1 MRKRLRKSIAGI
13 LALLMV
19 VGSFQLNGLQVK
31 AEEPTTED
39 LTYTM
44 EQMEQYA
51 VPSEVTMNDGSDGKQ
66 LSFPGN
72 YKTIFWAVPA
82 ELGDAEITQ
91 IKFNVGNISS
101 EQVTGAG
108 VGMFAFK
115 MLTEAGYNDE
125 ELKWKEGVGT
135 GMYGNPTRVVP
146 DDLDAPIKYVAIT
159 SVISQDDKDARTI
172 NMEISGI
179 TFTVKKDASPEGSEP
194 QITAKVTTTEVDKTY
209 SLGSLKKK
217 NEYAV
222 TSTPNEA
229 SGSMKLDYAAT
240 QGAEV
245 TYEIPE
251 DIDFSKVKKIAIT
264 LKSGDVTSLGIKTY
278 TQAAWDDANTYQ
290 TDVEYGKGYLVP
302 TTDLADVKYIGI
314 SSLAEGTNSVVVES
328 ITFTVEG
335 SVTYPMSLLTEANVY
350 GVTVTENNGSEKLDF
365 AGENNEIAYE
375 VPADVNIAN
384 VKKISYKITDGT
396 KEKLA
401 VKTYT
406 KAAFDDPNIYQ
417 TEAVY
422 WQDFIEPTKEV
433 KDVEYIALTN
443 NGTEAKSITV
453 ESVTFTYTE
462 ASSVGV
468 NPDAEEGGSGDNPTG
483 GDSGNTGNTPGDGD
497 NGGTQPETTTEV
509 TYNFKDLENVNFYGV
524 LLNVGKGGE
533 LSADYEKQYQET
545 FYKLPDNID
554 STKVKKV
561 ELVLSSGNS
570 LCLKLYPNADGTGNS
585 EFANDYG
592 PVVVPTKEFSSF
604 GIMNMVDGTNAVKV
618 SGVKFTIAD
627 SVENV
632 EIKKTYSLMDLYADK
647 KNEEVTSVEN
657 GDSVELTYAGQ
668 YKEIFFEIPKE
679 IDSAKVHKVTFS
691 VTSGNGDK
699 LDYKFYTEND
709 FGGDWPTAHEEQQ
722 SWQDPVAEIPSG
734 FNGMKYF
741 GVMSTETGNTVVTI
755 DSVTFHTTGWG
766 YSDVV
771 KEPTVAGDKVFLA
784 DDVSVS
790 WGSANYDEQVE
801 GKIDVQFKKEGQGYP
816 EVRIYLGEELNMADC
831 TSVKFVVADQ
841 TAPVAFKL
849 WQGASE
855 KKVWYGNS
863 GKQEYVFTP
872 GIADSIDSIGIMY
885 ADTAENV
892 PDDASISF
900 ISVTFTMKEG
910 SSSNEDEYYE
920 TDDTQ
925 GDNLITNPNFADAD
939 LSMWGVAQDGST
951 ITTGVSETPIFADV
965 KTYGIISDRTSNYQA
980 FAQDLTGKVQNN
992 KEYSFSF
999 FAKLSDDYADAPSSQ
1014 RQITFGP
1021 YEVTDGNANY
1031 NIQVSGSPKT
1041 LTAGKWTK
1049 ITGTFKMASLGDPD
1063 QVVVRLLEQ
1072 GENYGSGPGVKGEY
1086 YITGVSVKE
1095 IVKEK
1100 VEIEKDIPDWQS
1112 AIVKDLGA
1120 GTIAGT
1126 AVTYNE
1132 MADEALWELVT
1143 KHFNAVTFGNEL
1155 KLDAMIGGAKGET
1168 EHITFNGKDLEVPVL
1183 KLEEKQAT
1191 QMLNKI
1197 LEWNT
1202 ANPDK
1207 KLKVR
1212 GHVLVWHSQAP
1223 AWFFKENYDANADY
1237 VSKDVMD
1244 LRLEWYIKTILEYY
1258 TGANSKYKD
1267 LFYGWDVVNEA
1278 INDSTATYRGAD
1290 ESSWAAVY
1298 GDKSNEY
1305 IIKAFQWANKYAPAS
1320 LELYYNDYNDCVP
1333 SKVAGIVEL
1342 LKAVKAAEGTRI
1354 DGMGMQAHH
1363 NIDSPS
1369 VEQVEAAVR
1378 AYCAVVGKVQWTEL
1392 DIKAS
1397 SAYDG
1402 TDATRAEEW
1411 NKMAH
1416 RYKAYYDVLKKL
1428 DAEDGIEVSAIIF
1441 WGVVDKYS
1449 WLQTSNSV
1457 GGASNGGNQC
1467 PLLFD
1472 DNYKAKPAF
1481 WAFVDPDRLTPDVKN
1496 IVIAQKVDNTY
1507 PSGVEYS
1514 MEKGAT
1520 KATVIPMWDTTGLKV
1535 LVKVQDATVD
1545 ATDAVTVYVDPAMT
1559 GGATTPVKATV
1570 KRADAKAVSG
1580 GYEAEVAVALSS
1592 VGALKEV
1599 SMDVVVVNGT
1609 EKVAFNDTTFA
1620 QESSS
1625 KYYANALMKVGT
1637 TVQNGTIVVDGVVD
1651 AEWAEADVIP
1661 LAIGSVKAKPTFKV
1675 LWDKEYL
1682 YVLAEVQ
1689 DSVLNKDNKDAWM
1702 QDSIEVFIDENNKK
1716 SSGYD
1721 GDDKQYRINYANEA
1735 SYNGQKCIAEN
1746 VKSAAKVVD
1755 GGYVIEAAFKWTDI
1769 KPANG
1774 TNVGLELQLNDAES
1788 STVRNK
1794 LSWADDTDK
1803 GWESS
1808 RVFGTITLVGD
1819 PTLPE
1824 LVEDLEVLV
1833 DKNATK
1839 EEKIEAVKE
1848 VIAKVQEVVEAGNT
1862 EELTNELVAEIEDLF
1877 AESIGRVLEIVNK
1890 DNKVPQIKK
1899 VIGAIIGINLED
1911 EAKMVFEAGTAPALD
1926 AKYKNAFAFDA
1937 KLFAGNKAIQPL
1949 VPVTIR
1955 MEVPSSIDKNG
1966 KIAVLHYKDG
1976 ATTPEKLAAKIVDG
1990 LLEFTTSSF
1999 STFVVVNEVEEQSSG
2014 GNTGSAPGET
2024 AGSNSGSSAPAA
2036 TPAPSTDTGVKAPA
2050 TGDSAYPIAVV
2061 AILLLTG
2068 SAAVIMAKKRKKE
2081 EE

>member
-39 LTYTM
+39 LTFTM

-51 VPSEVTMNDGSDGKQ
+51 VPGEVIVNDGSDGKQ

-82 ELGDAEITQ
+82 ELEGAEIAQ
-91 IKFNVGNISS
+91 IKFNVGNVSG
-101 EQVTGAG
+101 EQMDDAG
-108 VGMFAFK
+108 VGKFAFK
-115 MLTEAGYNDE
+115 MFTEAGYNDA

-135 GMYGNPTRVVP
+135 EMYGNPTRVVP
-146 DDLDAPIKYVAIT
+146 ADLDAPIKYVAIT
-159 SVISQDDKDARTI
+159 SVISGEQDDARVI

-179 TFTVKKDASPEGSEP
+179 TFTVKK
-194 QITAKVTTTEVDKTY
+194 TT
-209 SLGSLKKK
+209 
-217 NEYAV
+217 
-222 TSTPNEA
+222 P
-229 SGSMKLDYAAT
+229 
-240 QGAEV
+240 
-245 TYEIPE
+245 
-251 DIDFSKVKKIAIT
+251 
-264 LKSGDVTSLGIKTY
+264 
-278 TQAAWDDANTYQ
+278 
-290 TDVEYGKGYLVP
+290 
-302 TTDLADVKYIGI
+302 
-314 SSLAEGTNSVVVES
+314 
-328 ITFTVEG
+328 
-335 SVTYPMSLLTEANVY
+335 
-350 GVTVTENNGSEKLDF
+350 
-365 AGENNEIAYE
+365 
-375 VPADVNIAN
+375 
-384 VKKISYKITDGT
+384 
-396 KEKLA
+396 
-401 VKTYT
+401 
-406 KAAFDDPNIYQ
+406 
-417 TEAVY
+417 
-422 WQDFIEPTKEV
+422 
-433 KDVEYIALTN
+433 
-443 NGTEAKSITV
+443 
-453 ESVTFTYTE
+453 
-462 ASSVGV
+462 
-468 NPDAEEGGSGDNPTG
+468 EGGSGNNQPGDNPTG
-483 GDSGNTGNTPGDGD
+483 GESGGNNDDVPLGDGD
-497 NGGTQPETTTEV
+497 HTFTMADITKADAWDVDSDVSGEHLTFKGNYKTIFYRIPSNINFADVEKVTFNVTSGNESKFIFKTLTQAAYDNTAGGRPQTQGQNGDPILFPGKATKADIKYLAITSNIGEGETSIEMDISGITFTVKKSQGGGETNVV
-509 TYNFKDLENVNFYGV
+509 TYNFMDLEYARSYGV
-524 LLNVGKGGE
+524 DLDVSDGGE
-533 LSADYEKQYQET
+533 LTANYKDQNQET
-545 FYKLPDNID
+545 FYNLPANID
-554 STKVKKV
+554 PNKVINI
-561 ELVLSSGNS
+561 ELVVS
-570 LCLKLYPNADGTGNS
+570 DGTGVCIKLYAD
-585 EFANDYG
+585 ANGNGESLTNYG
-592 PVVVPTKEFSSF
+592 VSYEPAKPFGSF
-604 GIMNMVDGTNAVKV
+604 GIMNLAGAGNTVKV
-618 SGVKFTIAD
+618 SGVKITVEDAL
-627 SVENV
+627 ENV
-632 EIKKTYSLMDLYADK
+632 EINKTYTFNDIAREAKGDTSATVDSTTGAVTYSYTGQNQEVFYA
-647 KNEEVTSVEN
+647 
-657 GDSVELTYAGQ
+657 
-668 YKEIFFEIPKE
+668 IPKE
-679 IDSAKVHKVTFS
+679 IDMNKVHKVTFNVS
-691 VTSGNGDK
+691 TGNADA
-699 LDYKFYTEND
+699 LAYKFYTAET
-709 FGGDWPTAHEEQQ
+709 FGGNWPSAADSQLTYGNPNVVL
-722 SWQDPVAEIPSG
+722 QDG
-734 FNGMKYF
+734 FAGIKYF
-741 GVMSTETGNTVVTI
+741 GIMSLRAEEYTAVV

-766 YSDVV
+766 YSDPVE
-771 KEPTVAGDKVFLA
+771 EPTQGGDKVFLA
-784 DDVSVS
+784 DDIETKDVTRAT
-790 WGSANYDEQVE
+790 ANYDKVE
-801 GKIDVQFKKEGQGYP
+801 GKINIQFKVEGQNYP
-816 EVRIYLGEELNMADC
+816 ELILYLGEELNMANC
-831 TSVKFVVADQ
+831 TSVKFEVADQ

-849 WQGASE
+849 WQGTSE

-863 GKQEYVFTP
+863 GSQEYVFTP
-872 GIADSIDSIGIMY
+872 GISDTIDSVGIMY

-892 PDDASISF
+892 PDDASVSF

-910 SSSNEDEYYE
+910 SSDVEDEYYE

-939 LSMWGVAQDGST
+939 LSMWGAAQNGST
-951 ITTGVSETPIFADV
+951 ITAGVSDTPIFADV
-965 KTYGIISDRTSNYQA
+965 KTYGIISDRASNYDA
-980 FAQDLTGKVQNN
+980 FAQDLTGKVENG

-999 FAKLSDDYADAPSSQ
+999 FAKLSDAYAGAPASQ

-1021 YEVTDGNANY
+1021 YDISGGKENY
-1031 NIQVSGSPKT
+1031 YNGTVKT

-1049 ITGTFKMASLGDPD
+1049 VTGTFKVSSLSEIEKF
-1063 QVVVRLLEQ
+1063 VVRLLEQ
-1072 GENYGSGPGVKGEY
+1072 GENYGSGDGVQGEY

-1100 VEIEKDIPDWQS
+1100 IEIEKDIPDWQS

-1126 AVTYNE
+1126 AVTYSE

-1143 KHFNAVTFGNEL
+1143 KHFNAVTFGNEF
-1155 KLDAMIGGAKGET
+1155 KLDAMIGGAKGTT

-1191 QMLNKI
+1191 KMLDKI
-1197 LEWNT
+1197 LEWNN
-1202 ANPDK
+1202 ANPNK
-1207 KLKVR
+1207 QIKVR

-1278 INDSTATYRGAD
+1278 ISDSTSTYRAVNEG
-1290 ESSWAAVY
+1290 EGNKPNCWAAIY
-1298 GDKSNEY
+1298 GDQSNEY
-1305 IIKAFQWANKYAPAS
+1305 IIKAFQYANKYAPAS

-1342 LKAVKAAEGTRI
+1342 LKAVKNAEGTRI

-1402 TDATRAEEW
+1402 TDATRAAEW

-1449 WLQTSNSV
+1449 WLQSSNSV

-1481 WAFVDPDRLTPDVKN
+1481 WAFVDPDRLTPEVKD
-1496 IVIAQKVDNTY
+1496 IVITQKVDNTY

-1592 VGALKEV
+1592 VGALKKV

-1651 AEWAEADVIP
+1651 AEWAEADAID

-1689 DSVLNKDNKDAWM
+1689 DSVLNKDHADAWM

-1716 SSGYD
+1716 TAGYD
-1721 GDDKQYRINYANEA
+1721 GDDKQYRINYANEL
-1735 SYNGQKCIAEN
+1735 STNGQKCTAEN
-1746 VKSAAKVVD
+1746 MKSAAKVVD

-1808 RVFGTITLVGD
+1808 RVFGTITLVGE

-1839 EEKIEAVKE
+1839 EEKIEAVKD
-1848 VIAKVQEVVEAGNT
+1848 VIAKVQEVVEAGNS
-1862 EELTNELVAEIEDLF
+1862 EELTNEIVTKIEELF
-1877 AESIGRVLEIVNK
+1877 EESIDRVLEIVNK
-1890 DNKVPQIKK
+1890 NNKVPQIKK

-1911 EAKMVFEAGTAPALD
+1911 EAKMVFEAVTAPTLE

-1937 KLFAGNKAIQPL
+1937 KLFAGDKAVQPL

-1999 STFVVVNEVEEQSSG
+1999 STFVVVNEVEEQTSG
-2014 GNTGSAPGET
+2014 GTTGSTPGET
-2024 AGSNSGSSAPAA
+2024 TGSNAGSSTDSSTGNSAPAA
-2036 TPAPSTDTGVKAPA
+2036 TPAPSTDSGVKAPA
-2050 TGDSAYPIAVV
+2050 TGDSAYPMAVV

-2068 SAAVIMAKKRKKE
+2068 SAAVIMAGKRKKE

>member
-1 MRKRLRKSIAGI
+1 MEISGI
-13 LALLMV
+13 TFTIKKATTPEG
-19 VGSFQLNGLQVK
+19 GSGNEQPGGETGGNGNGGQI
-31 AEEPTTED
+31 ED
-39 LTYTM
+39 GDYTYTM
-44 EQMEQYA
+44 AELGNPTETGG
-51 VPSEVTMNDGSDGKQ
+51 VTVNDLTEGKQ
-66 LSFPGN
+66 ELSFPGN
-72 YKTIFWAVPA
+72 YKTIFWAVPE
-82 ELGDAEITQ
+82 ELKDVQITQ
-91 IKFNVGNISS
+91 IKFNV
-101 EQVTGAG
+101 EAVTGEEIEEANAGKFGYKIFTEEMYTTNKWSDG
-108 VGMFAFK
+108 VGSNY
-115 MLTEAGYNDE
+115 E
-125 ELKWKEGVGT
+125 
-135 GMYGNPTRVVP
+135 MYGNPTRVVP
-146 DDLDAPIKYVAIT
+146 TDLEEPIKYIAIT
-159 SVISQDDKDARTI
+159 SAISQDAEDARVI

-179 TFTVKKDASPEGSEP
+179 TFTVKKA
-194 QITAKVTTTEVDKTY
+194 TT
-209 SLGSLKKK
+209 
-217 NEYAV
+217 
-222 TSTPNEA
+222 P
-229 SGSMKLDYAAT
+229 
-240 QGAEV
+240 
-245 TYEIPE
+245 
-251 DIDFSKVKKIAIT
+251 
-264 LKSGDVTSLGIKTY
+264 
-278 TQAAWDDANTYQ
+278 
-290 TDVEYGKGYLVP
+290 
-302 TTDLADVKYIGI
+302 
-314 SSLAEGTNSVVVES
+314 
-328 ITFTVEG
+328 
-335 SVTYPMSLLTEANVY
+335 
-350 GVTVTENNGSEKLDF
+350 
-365 AGENNEIAYE
+365 
-375 VPADVNIAN
+375 
-384 VKKISYKITDGT
+384 
-396 KEKLA
+396 
-401 VKTYT
+401 
-406 KAAFDDPNIYQ
+406 
-417 TEAVY
+417 
-422 WQDFIEPTKEV
+422 
-433 KDVEYIALTN
+433 
-443 NGTEAKSITV
+443 
-453 ESVTFTYTE
+453 
-462 ASSVGV
+462 
-468 NPDAEEGGSGDNPTG
+468 EGGSGNEQPG
-483 GDSGNTGNTPGDGD
+483 GNS
-497 NGGTQPETTTEV
+497 
-509 TYNFKDLENVNFYGV
+509 
-524 LLNVGKGGE
+524 GE
-533 LSADYEKQYQET
+533 LT
-545 FYKLPDNID
+545 F
-554 STKVKKV
+554 T
-561 ELVLSSGNS
+561 
-570 LCLKLYPNADGTGNS
+570 
-585 EFANDYG
+585 
-592 PVVVPTKEFSSF
+592 
-604 GIMNMVDGTNAVKV
+604 
-618 SGVKFTIAD
+618 
-627 SVENV
+627 
-632 EIKKTYSLMDLYADK
+632 
-647 KNEEVTSVEN
+647 
-657 GDSVELTYAGQ
+657 
-668 YKEIFFEIPKE
+668 
-679 IDSAKVHKVTFS
+679 
-691 VTSGNGDK
+691 
-699 LDYKFYTEND
+699 
-709 FGGDWPTAHEEQQ
+709 
-722 SWQDPVAEIPSG
+722 
-734 FNGMKYF
+734 
-741 GVMSTETGNTVVTI
+741 
-755 DSVTFHTTGWG
+755 
-766 YSDVV
+766 
-771 KEPTVAGDKVFLA
+771 A
-784 DDVSVS
+784 DDVSIQ
-790 WGSANYDEQVE
+790 WGTATSQKVE
-801 GKIDVQFKKEGQGYP
+801 GKINIGFAEQYHQVKLQLPQA
-816 EVRIYLGEELNMADC
+816 INMANC
-831 TSVKFVVADQ
+831 ESVKFVVADQ
-841 TAPVAFKL
+841 NIPIALKL
-849 WQGASE
+849 WVGSE
-855 KKVWYGNS
+855 EKERWVDYGKS
-863 GKQEYVFTP
+863 GSTEYVVYPNITDTIDVV
-872 GIADSIDSIGIMY
+872 GIMCAEGSIPADSM
-885 ADTAENV
+885 V
-892 PDDASISF
+892 SF
-900 ISVTFTMKEG
+900 VSVTFKMKPG
-910 SSSNEDEYYE
+910 SGSGSTTPE
-920 TDDTQ
+920 
-925 GDNLITNPNFADAD
+925 NLGENIILNGNFADAD
-939 LSMWGVAQDGST
+939 VSMWSSAQGDNSV
-951 ITTGVSETPIFADV
+951 ITAETAAEAIFDDV
-965 KTYGIISDRTSNYQA
+965 KTYGKISRDPSKAGTGDCFQQDVTDRVEK
-980 FAQDLTGKVQNN
+980 GG
-992 KEYSFSF
+992 EYYIEFY
-999 FAKLSDDYADAPSSQ
+999 AMLSDEYADAPDNQ
-1014 RQITFGP
+1014 KMVEFGP
-1021 YEVTDGNANY
+1021 FFVLDGANNY
-1031 NIQVSGSPKT
+1031 LGTAYSSELVGFKT
-1041 LTAGKWTK
+1041 QSAKVGEWTK
-1049 ITGTFKMASLGDPD
+1049 YSGYFTISCRGEEDR
-1063 QVVVRLLEQ
+1063 VVLRFIEQ
-1072 GENYGSGPGVKGEY
+1072 GTNYGSGDCVKGDY
-1086 YITGVSVKE
+1086 YITGVSMRRTDKPIPV
-1095 IVKEK
+1095 IP
-1100 VEIEKDIPDWQS
+1100 EIEQDIPDWS
-1112 AIVKDLGA
+1112 DTIVGDLGT

-1126 AVTYNE
+1126 AVTYSE
-1132 MADEALWELVT
+1132 MRDETLMELVT

-1496 IVIAQKVDNTY
+1496 IIIAQKVDNTY

-1661 LAIGSVKAKPTFKV
+1661 LAIGSVKAKPTFKI

-1689 DSVLNKDNKDAWM
+1689 DSVLNKDNNDAWM

-1721 GDDKQYRINYANEA
+1721 GDDKQYRINYANEQ
-1735 SYNGQKCIAEN
+1735 SFNGQKCIAEN

-1788 STVRNK
+1788 GSVRNNIN
-1794 LSWADDTDK
+1794 WADDTNK
-1803 GWESS
+1803 GFESS

-1839 EEKIEAVKE
+1839 EEKIEAVKD

-1877 AESIGRVLEIVNK
+1877 AEAIGRVLEIVNK

-1911 EAKMVFEAGTAPALD
+1911 EAKMVFEAVTAPALD

-1976 ATTPEKLAAKIVDG
+1976 ETTPEKLAAKIVDG

-2014 GNTGSAPGET
+2014 GNTGSDSSGSADSNTGSNT
-2024 AGSNSGSSAPAA
+2024 GSNSGSSAPAA

-2068 SAAVIMAKKRKKE
+2068 SAAVIMAGKRKKE